1 MNALQWLWAMFSWGF
16 LPLYFGGKSS
26 SAQSSTTNNT
36 DARVAVQDGVGV
48 SNSTGTAITI
58 TDGGIV
64 SRALDSVDTSNA
76 TMSQGYQTLIEAATE
91 VFNRGQGLIGQ
102 TQAAVADAYSQAQT
116 DKSSTI
122 DNRTLIALAVAAVA
136 GLFLF
141 SRGRK

>member
-1 MNALQWLWAMFSWGF
+1 MNPIKWLWAMFSFGF

-26 SAQSSTTNNT
+26 SAQSSTTNNL
-36 DARVAVQDGVGV
+36 DNRVAVQDGVGV

-64 SRALDSVDTSNA
+64 SRALDSVDLSNA
-76 TMSQGYQTLIEAATE
+76 TMNDGYKTLIDAATE

-102 TQAAVADAYSQAQT
+102 TQAAVADAYGQAQT
-116 DKSSTI
+116 AKAGTI
-122 DNRTLIALAVAAVA
+122 DNRTLIALAVAGVAAV
-136 GLFLF
+136 FFF

>member
-16 LPLYFGGKSS
+16 MPLYFGGKSS

-48 SNSTGTAITI
+48 SNNTGTAITI

-76 TMSQGYQTLIEAATE
+76 TMSQGYETLIEAATE

>member
-76 TMSQGYQTLIEAATE
+76 TMSQGYQTLIDAATE